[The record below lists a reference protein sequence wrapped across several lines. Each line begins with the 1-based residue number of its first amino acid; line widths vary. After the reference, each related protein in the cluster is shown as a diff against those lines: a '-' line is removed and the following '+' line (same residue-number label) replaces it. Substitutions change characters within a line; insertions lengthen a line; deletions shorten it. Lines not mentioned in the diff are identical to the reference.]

1 MSKQSMRA
9 GMVGLCA
16 IGAAAGASNVAR
28 GAIVAG
34 GDGTQNTTAAGTVAQ
49 FDNVGSRGSGGSGIY
64 LGPDISH
71 PGQGWVLTAAHVGA
85 GNILFGGNNFTFVS
99 GSNIRLKD
107 PNTNADA
114 DLVLYR
120 ISTTPALSALTIAS
134 STPSVGTSIVMAG
147 NGRNR
152 EATETH
158 YSVSGTT
165 WTEVPSGGDASG
177 YKWAAGNTIRWA
189 NNVTENASLVGEPAG
204 ATLFVNAGSG
214 PTRVILSDFDNAPNE
229 GQVASG
235 DSGGGMFD
243 SSGNLVGMLDAMGTF
258 ESQGQPASTA
268 IFGNITYA
276 ADLSYYRA
284 QIVAAMVPEPSSAL
298 LLAGACGGAVAM
310 RRRRGRSASV

>member
-1 MSKQSMRA
+1 
-9 GMVGLCA
+9 
-16 IGAAAGASNVAR
+16 
-28 GAIVAG
+28 
-34 GDGTQNTTAAGTVAQ
+34 
-49 FDNVGSRGSGGSGIY
+49 
-64 LGPDISH
+64 
-71 PGQGWVLTAAHVGA
+71 
-85 GNILFGGNNFTFVS
+85 
-99 GSNIRLKD
+99 
-107 PNTNADA
+107 
-114 DLVLYR
+114 
-120 ISTTPALSALTIAS
+120 
-134 STPSVGTSIVMAG
+134 
-147 NGRNR
+147 
-152 EATETH
+152 
-158 YSVSGTT
+158 
-165 WTEVPSGGDASG
+165 VPSGGDASG

-214 PTRVILSDFDNAPNE
+214 PTRVILSDYDNAPNE